1 MASIEAATFGR
12 NQRQLFDGRGAVGL
26 TEAQL
31 VDHIARR
38 DESAALAFEAIMR
51 RHGPAVLACCR
62 RVLGDTSAAE
72 DAFQATFAPRPLRCL
87 ARRVRTHK
95 GLAENHTC
103 TIHMF

>member
-1 MASIEAATFGR
+1 MASIEAAMFER
-12 NQRQLFDGRGAVGL
+12 DLRQLFEGWGVVGL

-38 DESAALAFEAIMR
+38 DESAFEAILT

-62 RVLGDTSAAE
+62 RMLGDTSAAE
-72 DAFQATFAPRPLRCL
+72 DAFQATSAPRPLRCL

-103 TIHMF
+103 TIHIF